1 MASVNMHKRSRSSQ
15 QMTGMEE
22 GSPFLSS
29 STSTEWDPNS
39 MGSSDTAVTDVFN
52 MALLVMLYAMQG
64 VPLGLSLGSIPFIL
78 KSQASYT
85 EVGIFSLAGYP
96 YSLKLLWS
104 PVVDT
109 VFSAKLG
116 WRKSWVLPMQMASG
130 LLMIFSAETAEYWL
144 EAADIRSITTLFLIF
159 VLLAATQ
166 DIAVDGWALTLLS
179 RKNVGHAS
187 TCQTVGMNSGYFLS
201 FTIFLALN
209 DVDFCNKYLRSS
221 PSPKGIL
228 SLSNYFYFWGWFYV
242 VTTVLLLYKSEKP
255 FHNTHISTGSDSQ
268 LSNLEPR
275 FDASYK
281 ALDKLDSGDY
291 QGQGNF
297 DDNGKHRSTYEKKG
311 LGVNERKREGFKLP
325 FGHGSSNDKVAGTIR
340 QIGVRRMYRRL
351 WAVLTLP
358 NIRSLSFVLLVCK
371 LGSVTAEA
379 VGVFKLM
386 EKGVTREMVSLVVL
400 IEFPLELLFAVFAG
414 KWASRG
420 RPFSPWVVGYYMRLG
435 MAAISTCLVAL
446 FPVGATISSAPFFYI
461 MIIVCGILTSF
472 ASTIMFVSQG
482 TFFAR
487 ISDSSMGGTYL
498 TLLNT
503 IANLGSAWPRFFI
516 FILLDWLTVQECVG
530 VGTGDGVLPL
540 ACPTRKGSFN
550 PCTNAGGTCKITSDG
565 FYPLSFAMILLGAFI
580 GYLCRKRLSNLE
592 TAKVDA
598 WRA

>member
-1 MASVNMHKRSRSSQ
+1 MHKRSRSTQ
-15 QMTGMEE
+15 QMVGMEA
-22 GSPFLSS
+22 GSPFLSAS
-29 STSTEWDPNS
+29 SSAELDLNS
-39 MGSSDTAVTDVFN
+39 IATPDNAVTDAFN
-52 MALLVMLYAMQG
+52 MALLIILYAMQG

-104 PVVDT
+104 PIVDT
-109 VFSAKLG
+109 VFSARLG
-116 WRKSWVLPMQMASG
+116 WRKSWVLPMQMTSG
-130 LLMIFSAETAEYWL
+130 LLMIFSAETADHWL
-144 EAADIRSITTLFLIF
+144 ETANVRSITSLFFIF

-179 RKNVGHAS
+179 RKNIGHAS
-187 TCQTVGMNSGYFLS
+187 TCQTVGINSGYFLS

-209 DVDFCNKYLRSS
+209 DAEFCNKYLRRSS
-221 PSPKGIL
+221 STKGLL

-242 VTTVLLLYKSEKP
+242 VTTILLLYKSEKP
-255 FHNTHISTGSDSQ
+255 YHNTHISMSSGSDTQ
-268 LSNLEPR
+268 LSSLEPR
-275 FDASYK
+275 FDGSYQSV
-281 ALDKLDSGDY
+281 DKLDSGDY
-291 QGQGNF
+291 QGQGIF
-297 DDNGKHRSTYEKKG
+297 DDYGKAT
-311 LGVNERKREGFKLP
+311 GVTERRRDGFKLP

-340 QIGVRRMYRRL
+340 QMGVKRMYRRL
-351 WAVLTLP
+351 WAVVTLP
-358 NIRSLSFVLLVCK
+358 NIRSLTFILLISK

-400 IEFPLELLFAVFAG
+400 IEFPLELVFAVFAG

-420 RPFSPWVVGYYMRLG
+420 RPFSPWLIGYYMRLG

-446 FPVGATISSAPFFYI
+446 FPVGATVSSAPFFYF
-461 MIIVCGILTSF
+461 MIIFCGILTSF
-472 ASTIMFVSQG
+472 ASTVMFVSQG

-503 IANLGSAWPRFFI
+503 ISNLGSAWPRFFV
-516 FILLDWLTVQECVG
+516 FILLDWLTVQECVAAG
-530 VGTGDGVLPL
+530 SEDGVLPL
-540 ACPTRKGSFN
+540 TCPSSKGSFN
-550 PCTNAGGTCKITSDG
+550 PCTHAGGSCKVTLDG

-580 GYLCRKRLSNLE
+580 GYQCRKRLSDLE
-592 TAKVDA
+592 TAKDDA